1 MKLCK
6 NWWMSVLV
14 RGKFQLRS
22 SAKPCSIETR
32 ENGKHEDRRRQ
43 GRGVRWSVG
52 EDSRE
57 EEGPEV
63 CSPVVERTLPLLART
78 ANTKLNNIQSN
89 AQTEL
94 RWLNTRYVT
103 HMTSRARRSVWRHR
117 MREPIES
124 GTQRPVYVSNVTN
137 LMSPAT
143 ASLVTVKFKS
153 LANYSELLWF
163 TTGTPIVFQLT

>member
-1 MKLCK
+1 
-6 NWWMSVLV
+6 MSVLV

-57 EEGPEV
+57 EKGGPEV

-78 ANTKLNNIQSN
+78 ANTKLNNIQSI

-94 RWLNTRYVT
+94 R
-103 HMTSRARRSVWRHR
+103 
-117 MREPIES
+117 
-124 GTQRPVYVSNVTN
+124 
-137 LMSPAT
+137 
-143 ASLVTVKFKS
+143 
-153 LANYSELLWF
+153 
-163 TTGTPIVFQLT
+163 